1 MYTKKIAILFN
12 ILSFNF
18 CRLIPFRNK
27 KLWVFGAL
35 EGEKYDDNS
44 KYMFEYMLREHGK
57 YFRCIWLTNN
67 NEVIR
72 LLHHRGVETYLN
84 HSWKGKWLQMRAGVA
99 FYTHGLMDFGLFPL
113 VGGAEIVALWHG
125 MGFKQIYNG
134 KYSGRKLKL
143 KRFLDHLFSW
153 TYRTVTPVTSQYMID
168 WAQRMFT
175 LNSNSIYITG
185 QPRNDAFNTV
195 DREDVL
201 KSIGVDS
208 HKKVIVYMPT
218 YRHQALGADYMDE
231 IVRELYQSEQLKEA
245 LEEINTSLLV
255 KLHPLTP
262 QIDLPQREDFKI
274 LGYKDVE
281 DNQQLMGT
289 CDMLI
294 TDYSSCY
301 VDYALLHRPII
312 FYLPDERVF
321 FEKSEKLD
329 DGFMKIAN
337 TNKAVTVEQLIIKIK
352 DCSLAAVDAINNVF
366 EDDSIKGTLYSEN
379 VYKVVTSRLSCQ
391 NLK

>member
-1 MYTKKIAILFN
+1 MYIKKIAILFN

-35 EGEKYDDNS
+35 EGKKYDDNS

-57 YFRCIWLTNN
+57 DFRCIWLTND
-67 NEVIR
+67 NEVIKM
-72 LLHHRGVETYLN
+72 LHHRGVETYLN
-84 HSWKGKWLQMRAGVA
+84 HSWKGIWVQMRSGVA

-134 KYSGRKLKL
+134 KYHGRKLKL
-143 KRFLDHLFSW
+143 KRFLDYLFSW

-175 LNSNSIYITG
+175 LNPNSIYITG
-185 QPRNDAFNTV
+185 QPRNDAFKTG
-195 DREDVL
+195 DREKVL
-201 KSIGVDS
+201 NSIGVDS
-208 HKKVIVYMPT
+208 RKKVIVYMPT
-218 YRHQALGADYMDE
+218 YRHQALGVDYMDE
-231 IVRELYQSEQLKEA
+231 IVKGLYQSEQLKKAFEDLNA
-245 LEEINTSLLV
+245 SLLV

-281 DNQQLMGT
+281 DNQQLMGA

-312 FYLPDERVF
+312 FYLPDEKVF

-329 DGFMKIAN
+329 DGFMRIAN

-352 DCSLAAVDAINNVF
+352 DCSLAAVAAINNVF
-366 EDDSIKGTLYSEN
+366 EDDSTKGTLYSEN

-391 NLK
+391 N